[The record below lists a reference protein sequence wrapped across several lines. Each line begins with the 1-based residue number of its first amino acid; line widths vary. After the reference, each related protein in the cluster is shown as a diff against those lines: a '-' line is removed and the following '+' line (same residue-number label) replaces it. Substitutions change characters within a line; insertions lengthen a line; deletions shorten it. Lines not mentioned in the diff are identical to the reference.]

1 MKVKVDIYSGFLGAG
16 KTYLIKKLIKDSVYD
31 KDIAIIEN
39 EFGEVSIDGAILRD
53 SNIEVK
59 EINSGCICCQVTGDF
74 KEGILEVLEK
84 FNPSK
89 IIIEPSGVAKLTDI
103 IDILKEKD
111 MSQRLKVDNIITVV
125 DPTKFYSYKENFKY
139 FYEDQ
144 IKNAKKIVLSRT
156 QKIDSKLCNEIK
168 SEIQKMNPKGKVII
182 KPWAQL
188 SSSEIIEDNKEDSII
203 KKGLKGSFSLRK
215 ENQEKKLA
223 GEVFETYAIYPKNK
237 ISKNELISKFKF
249 ISSTNTY
256 GDVLRA
262 KGIVNFNDGSHG
274 QFDFVKDE
282 FVLRDIKT
290 STNNVI
296 SIIGVD
302 LNKNELQNLF
312 K

>member
-16 KTYLIKKLIKDSVYD
+16 KTYLIKKLIEDSVYD

-111 MSQRLKVDNIITVV
+111 MSQKLKVDNIITVI

-168 SEIQKMNPKGKVII
+168 LEIQKMNPKGKVII

-188 SSSEIIEDNKEDSII
+188 SSSEIIEDNEEDSII

-215 ENQEKKLA
+215 ENREKKLA

-296 SIIGVD
+296 SIIGVG